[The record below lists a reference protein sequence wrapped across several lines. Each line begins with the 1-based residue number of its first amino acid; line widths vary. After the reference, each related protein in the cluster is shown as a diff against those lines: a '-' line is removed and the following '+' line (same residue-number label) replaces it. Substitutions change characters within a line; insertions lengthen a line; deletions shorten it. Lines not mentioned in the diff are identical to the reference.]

1 MIYIWIDDM
10 RPVPERYNGKKWIVC
25 STVNDTMKIIRQK
38 YKSGNTDFFLDIDN
52 DAGFEYAKHGGDYIN
67 ILKQLESMYYGGHL
81 KYINVKI
88 HIHSMNSVAVQ
99 NMRAIIQANSK
110 FMSEGRLI

>member
-1 MIYIWIDDM
+1 MVYIWIDDM
-10 RPVPERYNGKKWIVC
+10 RPVPERYDVKKWIVC

-52 DAGFEYAKHGGDYIN
+52 DAGFEYVKHGGDYIN
-67 ILKQLESMYYGGHL
+67 ILKQLESMYHGGHL
-81 KYINVKI
+81 KYINVQI

-99 NMRAIIQANSK
+99 NMRAIIQANSSW
-110 FMSEGRLI
+110 MNEGRLI